1 MNKDFLTLADF
12 TRDELE
18 EILSRSKDL
27 KNMNKKGLSQNDML
41 TGKTMG
47 MIFTKPSTR
56 TRLSFQAG
64 MFQLGGQAMFLSKH
78 DLQWGQE
85 RSESMAD
92 TARVFSRFVDVAVIR
107 TYEQAEVEQFA
118 QYATIPVINALTD
131 LLHPCQALSDIF
143 TIREKCGENLHGLKV
158 TYVGDGNNVAHSLM
172 LACAKFGIDIF
183 VATPKNYE
191 PKAMI
196 TEKAKKFAQ
205 ENNSKVVITNDP
217 IEAVDDADVIYTDT
231 WVSMGEEDETNQ
243 RLKLFTPYQVNE
255 ELVSHANR
263 RAFVMHCLPAHK
275 GEEITYDV
283 FEKNADHLFDQA
295 ENRLHVQKG
304 ILTALVKK

>member
-27 KNMNKKGLSQNDML
+27 KNMNKKGLSQNNML